1 MDLPAKREGDRTW
14 AYAPH
19 DPADAPAVREQFSA
33 ELHLAGAASSALP
46 EFDFNLA
53 EPSRA
58 ARAARAPGAPGDAV
72 LERPFNMRHAA
83 RAEALGTLTLVA
95 LTIAL
100 IDKLAAA
107 PSDPFLQ
114 DDPIGY
120 KDLQHGTLLISPRGG
135 TTGEIVLDD
144 PELTIVVGPPATG
157 FAVQQVANSAS
168 DMAVLLSFAEA
179 VNNVYLL
186 GLADPFTT
194 GSIQR
199 AEAPLF
205 LPELPAIPSLASFQP
220 LLLSEPDPVTNPGRP
235 DFGGSNGGVPRDE
248 LALTFAVDDTR
259 VVSHDER
266 PGLPG
271 PGGGTD
277 DTDDPFP
284 ISLAGIF
291 GFGPNTP
298 VLGRARDG
306 TPADPFV
313 NTAGSV
319 FGVGNI
325 IVTLEA
331 GATGVASGLAV
342 TNGDPIYL
350 FTEATSNGD
359 QVVIGREGAGN
370 TADPAGAIAFVVFI
384 AEDGEALWTQQSL
397 PIDHGDTDS
406 ALSITDDALVLRV
419 TLTDGST
426 TIQQTQPVGHLV
438 AFEDDAPAAVT
449 SASVEAQ
456 GVAVDVNALIILD
469 TSGSMGSD
477 SDPNSRISLAK
488 AAILDF
494 AQQTNVLSVRILTFD
509 TNADEPSNWFDLTTD
524 AGLQAL
530 TAFLDPI
537 TGNGTT
543 NYQDAIGDAQTTWSA
558 SALPADLTNI
568 YFISDGVPN
577 ASLTTEQKQAW
588 ESFLGNEA
596 NSIDNAYAV
605 GIGTNI
611 NNEDLQDIA
620 YPNTP
625 AETNNVII
633 IDGAADLRETLEAT
647 TLAGQVSGHLDFGSD
662 GPGFIKS
669 LSYDS
674 DDNGSL
680 DATHLFDENDI
691 EFTFQTSTGESFTLN
706 SQTGEWKYTTPDSFD
721 EAFEK
726 HFEYTIVDGDGDEVA
741 ASLNITVSLPSDP
754 LAQLLLA
761 AQSTPVD

>member
-53 EPSRA
+53 GTPRA
-58 ARAARAPGAPGDAV
+58 ARAARAPGAPGEAV

-107 PSDPFLQ
+107 PSEPFLQ

-350 FTEATSNGD
+350 FTETTSNGD

-406 ALSITDDALVLRV
+406 ALSISDDALVLRV

-469 TSGSMGSD
+469 KSGSMSGE
-477 SDPNSRISLAK
+477 PMALAK
-488 AAILDF
+488 QAILDF
-494 AQQTNVLSVRILTFD
+494 ADQPNVVSIRILAFD
-509 TNADEPSNWFDLTTD
+509 GIAHQPSEWFDLTED
-524 AGLQAL
+524 GALASLQS
-530 TAFLDPI
+530 FLDSI
-537 TGNGTT
+537 STGGGT
-543 NYQDAIGDAQTTWSA
+543 NYQDAIHDAQETWQ
-558 SALPADLTNI
+558 PPPTDADVTNV
-568 YFISDGVPN
+568 YFISDGV
-577 ASLTTEQKQAW
+577 ASPGLTEDNTNEWEDFLEQQGIA
-588 ESFLGNEA
+588 
-596 NSIDNAYAV
+596 NAYAI
-605 GIGTNI
+605 GINTAVSN
-611 NNEDLQDIA
+611 DQLQAVA
-620 YPNTP
+620 YPD
-625 AETNNVII
+625 ESENVII
-633 IDGAADLRETLEAT
+633 MSTADDLLDTLEAT

-754 LAQLLLA
+754 LAQMLLV